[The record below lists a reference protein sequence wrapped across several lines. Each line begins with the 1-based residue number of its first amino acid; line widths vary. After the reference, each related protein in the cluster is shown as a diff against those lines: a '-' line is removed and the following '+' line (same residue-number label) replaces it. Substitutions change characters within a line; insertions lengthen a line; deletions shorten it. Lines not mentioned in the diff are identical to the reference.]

1 MSSQVDD
8 AASAPANKDQ
18 VAGKAPD
25 ANPGSDEDE
34 RSNPASEAFHRIRD
48 DLGELKEY
56 AQYYLAA
63 KVDGVKRT
71 VRTVGLYAALG
82 ILGLTAGGAVVATAA
97 GLLIVGFAELLT
109 RLFGGRAWAGDLVAG
124 IVVLGIVAG
133 AAWYMMKKL
142 TGTWRTLTIQK
153 YEQRKQSQ
161 REQFDGHDVN
171 QRAREAAANAARQ
184 QQDQRS

>member
-8 AASAPANKDQ
+8 AASAPAKDG
-18 VAGKAPD
+18 VPG
-25 ANPGSDEDE
+25 ANPGLGSDEPC
-34 RSNPASEAFHRIRD
+34 NPASEAFHRIRE

-56 AQYYLAA
+56 ARYYLAA
-63 KVDGVKRT
+63 KVDGIKQTIR
-71 VRTVGLYAALG
+71 RLGLYAALG
-82 ILGLTAGGAVVATAA
+82 VLALIAGGAIVATAA
-97 GLLIVGFAELLT
+97 GLLVVGFAEVLT
-109 RLFGGRAWAGDLVAG
+109 RLFGGRDWAGDLVAG

-142 TGTWRTLTIQK
+142 TGSWRNLTIQK
-153 YEQRKQSQ
+153 YEQRKQTQ
-161 REQFDGHDVN
+161 REQFDGNDVS

>member
-8 AASAPANKDQ
+8 PASAPAKDQ
-18 VAGKAPD
+18 VAGGAPD
-25 ANPGSDEDE
+25 ANPGLGSDE
-34 RSNPASEAFHRIRD
+34 RCNPASEAFHRIRD
-48 DLGELKEY
+48 DLAELKEY

-63 KVDGVKRT
+63 KADGIKQTIR
-71 VRTVGLYAALG
+71 RLGLYAALG
-82 ILGLTAGGAVVATAA
+82 VLALIAGGAIIATAA
-97 GLLIVGFAELLT
+97 GLLIVGFAEVLT
-109 RLFGGRAWAGDLVAG
+109 RLFGGRTWAGDLVAG
-124 IVVLGIVAG
+124 IVVLAIVAG

-161 REQFDGHDVN
+161 REQFDGRDVN
-171 QRAREAAANAARQ
+171 QRAREAADNLRRQ